1 MTYINREEQ
10 RQIEKWTKS
19 EHWNDEWD
27 AVSASGNRVLIREIT
42 SIYASRLFTASA
54 WVDGK
59 WKTLATRAKAEKI
72 NELLAKN

>member
-10 RQIEKWTKS
+10 NQIGEWTKT
-19 EHWNDEWD
+19 EFGWN
-27 AVSASGNRVLIREIT
+27 AVTASGNRVFIREIT
-42 SIYASRLFTASA
+42 SIYASRLFTASV

-59 WKTLATRAKAEKI
+59 WKTLATRAKAVKV